1 MAWRTWYTRATVP
14 SPRYWLDNS
23 VGYNVEAQQMDM
35 MISAGL
41 GWRIIGN
48 DELYMGV
55 DWQSQDRN
63 GDESLKVA
71 FGYYYSF

>member
-1 MAWRTWYTRATVP
+1 
-14 SPRYWLDNS
+14 
-23 VGYNVEAQQMDM
+23 MDM